1 MSSFECAHEDRVV
14 SAVVSGTWPS
24 NDDELV
30 AHVQHCE
37 ICREVAEVS
46 VVLRDDHDQARREV
60 QVPVAG
66 QVWWRS
72 AVRARLESTEAA
84 TRPMTWLHGVT
95 AAVALGIM
103 LAAVGMA
110 WPVIMTG
117 AQWGRDVALPL
128 IANVEVSGAVGGV
141 LRQSVTIAAFAA
153 AGLLIAPVVLYFALS
168 ND

>member
-24 NDDELV
+24 DDDELV
-30 AHVQHCE
+30 VLVQHCE

-46 VVLRDDHDQARREV
+46 VVLRADHDQARREV

-103 LAAVGMA
+103 LAVVGMA
-110 WPVIMTG
+110 WPTVMTV

-141 LRQSVTIAAFAA
+141 LRQSVTIAALAA
-153 AGLLIAPVVLYFALS
+153 AGLLFAPVLL
-168 ND
+168 